1 MAAFS
6 SPPSI
11 ALSTTAVPHFLPFS
25 DPPYQLLQNH
35 PSLALLPTCKSHG
48 TFKQIHSLVIKTG
61 LHNTQFALSKLIE
74 FCAVS
79 PFGDLA
85 YALSLFESVNNPD
98 QILWNHIIR
107 GFALGESPI
116 LAVKFYIRMTVSGLE
131 PNTHTFPFVLK
142 SCAKLGNAKEGKQI
156 HGHVLKL
163 GVENDAFVHT
173 SLINMY
179 AQNGE
184 LDVARLVFDKSP
196 RRDVISCTALMNGY
210 CAAGGLMEEA
220 RKLFDEMPIR
230 DVVSWNAMIS
240 GYVHS
245 GLYEE
250 ALEFFGEMVR
260 VGITPNVSTML
271 SVLSACAQ
279 SGSLEL
285 GNWVQSWI
293 EDHGLGS
300 NLRLLNGLVD
310 MYAKCGDLE
319 RATSIFDNMETK
331 NVVSWN
337 VMIGG
342 YNHRGCYK
350 ESLEIFRQM
359 LQSNLEPNEVTLVS
373 VLPAVANLGALS
385 LGKWIHTHIDKNNN
399 KFRLSN
405 NATLSTSLIDMY
417 AKCGN
422 ITAAKQ
428 IFDTLDYK
436 KLASWN
442 AMISG
447 LAIHGLADMAL
458 KIFSTMIDQGFVPD
472 DITFVGVLSACNHGG
487 LVDLA
492 RHYFSSMVKDYNVSP
507 KLQHYGC
514 MIDLLGKAG
523 LFDEAESLIND
534 MEMHPDGAIWGS
546 LLGACRIHGRV
557 ELAELAAKH
566 VFQLE
571 PENTGAYVLLSNIYA
586 GAGRW
591 DDVAKIRTKINDE
604 GMKKVPGS
612 SCIEVDSVVH
622 EFLVCDKTHSQSEEI
637 YKMVDEIDSRL
648 EKSGFVPDTSEVLY
662 DMDEDWKEEGL
673 SHHSEKLAIAFG
685 LISTKPGTTIRIVKN
700 LRVCRNCHSAT
711 KLISKIFNREIIAR
725 DRNRFHHF
733 KDGLCSCNDY
743 W

>member
-6 SPPSI
+6 SPPSL
-11 ALSTTAVPHFLPFS
+11 AVSTTAIPHFLPFS
-25 DPPYQLLQNH
+25 DPPYRLLQNH
-35 PSLALLPTCKSHG
+35 PSLGLLTTCKDLR
-48 TFKQIHSLVIKTG
+48 TFKQIHSLVVKTG

-79 PFGDLA
+79 PFGDLT
-85 YALSLFESVNNPD
+85 YALALFKSIENPD
-98 QILWNHIIR
+98 QIIWNHIIR
-107 GFALGESPI
+107 GFALSESPF
-116 LAVKFYIRMTVSGLE
+116 LAVEFYIRMMYSGLE

-142 SCAKLGNAKEGKQI
+142 SCAKSGNAREGKQI

-163 GVENDAFVHT
+163 GAENDAFVHT

-184 LDVARLVFDKSP
+184 LDYARLVFDKSP
-196 RRDVISCTALMNGY
+196 RRDAISCTALMNGY
-210 CAAGGLMEEA
+210 CARGFMKEA
-220 RKLFDEMPIR
+220 RKLFDEIPIR
-230 DVVSWNAMIS
+230 DVVSWNAMIA

-245 GLYEE
+245 GLFEE
-250 ALEFFGEMVR
+250 ALEFFDEMITAR
-260 VGITPNVSTML
+260 ITPNVSTML

-300 NLRLLNGLVD
+300 NLKLLNGLVD

-319 RATSIFDNMETK
+319 RAKNIFDNMGTK

-342 YNHRGCYK
+342 YSHRGCYK
-350 ESLEIFRQM
+350 ESLELFRKM
-359 LQSNLEPNEVTLVS
+359 LESNVEPSEVTLVS
-373 VLPAVANLGALS
+373 ILPAVANLGALG
-385 LGKWIHTHIDKNNN
+385 LGEWIHAYIDKNNN

-405 NATLSTSLIDMY
+405 NALSTSLIDMY

-422 ITAAKQ
+422 IVAARK
-428 IFDTLDYK
+428 IFNNLDSK
-436 KLASWN
+436 SLASWN
-442 AMISG
+442 AIISG
-447 LAIHGLADMAL
+447 FAMHGLADMAL
-458 KIFSTMIDQGFVPD
+458 EHFLTMIDQGFIPD

-487 LVDLA
+487 FVDLA
-492 RHYFSSMVKDYNVSP
+492 RLYFNSMVEDYNVSP

-523 LFDEAESLIND
+523 LFDEAENLIKN
-534 MEMHPDGAIWGS
+534 MEIDPDGAIWGS
-546 LLGACRIHGRV
+546 LLGSCKLHGRV

-591 DDVAKIRTKINDE
+591 EDVAKIRTKINDE
-604 GMKKVPGS
+604 RMKKVPGCS
-612 SCIEVDSVVH
+612 SIEVDSMVH
-622 EFLVCDKTHSQSEEI
+622 EFLVSDKTHSQSNEI
-637 YKMVDEIDSRL
+637 YKMVDEIDLLL
-648 EKSGFVPDTSEVLY
+648 EKSGFIPDTSEVLH
-662 DMDEDWKEEGL
+662 DMDDDGKEEAL
-673 SHHSEKLAIAFG
+673 RHHSEKLAIAFG

-700 LRVCRNCHSAT
+700 LRVCGNCHTAT